1 MKPKMRSDR
10 SLTLSQRL
18 MLWVALLLILLGFGE
33 AWLISRLTDI
43 RVPQKIETV
52 VLAATTLPPTGSSD
66 AVSTEL
72 APVPSAEQ
80 PPASTDVLQET
91 VLSEVRLIS
100 LVMAGMFAV
109 IGVLG
114 AYVISRTALRPLK
127 SLSQTV
133 KDIQADSLDQRLSLK
148 GPEDEV
154 KELADSFDRMLA
166 RLERAFD
173 QQGEFVADA
182 AHELRTPLAT
192 LRTQLEVIQ
201 QDSNATLSD
210 YREMGATLI
219 MMLDRL
225 DRLTEDLLLLA
236 KGEKQITRE
245 PVNLEVLLTEVI
257 HELTPLAQASQ
268 VRLRLQMTE
277 EIVLPADSRLLSRA
291 VSNLVENGIRY
302 NHPGGTVTVQ
312 ADFQGNRLAIRV
324 EDTGIGIT
332 ESDLALIFERF
343 YRVDRA
349 RDRNRGGSGLG
360 LAISDH
366 IVQLHGGEIRVS
378 STPGEGSSFTL
389 WLPVKTP

>member
-1 MKPKMRSDR
+1 MKQKIRLDR
-10 SLTLSQRL
+10 VLTLSQRL

-33 AWLISRLTDI
+33 AWLITTLTDI

-52 VLAATTLPPTGSSD
+52 VLAPTVPSTTDSSPNI
-66 AVSTEL
+66 STEI
-72 APVPSAEQ
+72 APAPSEEQ
-80 PPASTDVLQET
+80 TSDSSAVLQET
-91 VLSEVRLIS
+91 MLSEVRRIS
-100 LVMAGMFAV
+100 LLMAGIFAA

-127 SLSQTV
+127 SLSQRV
-133 KDIQADSLDQRLSLK
+133 KDVQADSLDQRVSLK

-154 KELADSFDRMLA
+154 KELADSFDLMLG

-173 QQGEFVADA
+173 QQGQFVADA

-201 QDSNATLSD
+201 QDLKATLSD
-210 YREMGATLI
+210 YREMSATLI
-219 MMLDRL
+219 MTLDRL

-236 KGEKQITRE
+236 KGEKEITKE
-245 PVNLEVLLTEVI
+245 QVNLEVLLTEVI
-257 HELTPLAQASQ
+257 HELTPLAQSGQ

-277 EIVLPADSRLLSRA
+277 EIIFPADSRLLGRA

-324 EDTGIGIT
+324 EDTGIGIM

-349 RDRNRGGSGLG
+349 RDRNLGGSGLG

-378 STPGEGSSFTL
+378 SIPGEGSVFTL
-389 WLPVKTP
+389 WLPMR

>member
-1 MKPKMRSDR
+1 
-10 SLTLSQRL
+10 
-18 MLWVALLLILLGFGE
+18 
-33 AWLISRLTDI
+33 
-43 RVPQKIETV
+43 
-52 VLAATTLPPTGSSD
+52 
-66 AVSTEL
+66 
-72 APVPSAEQ
+72 
-80 PPASTDVLQET
+80 
-91 VLSEVRLIS
+91 
-100 LVMAGMFAV
+100 
-109 IGVLG
+109 
-114 AYVISRTALRPLK
+114 
-127 SLSQTV
+127 
-133 KDIQADSLDQRLSLK
+133 
-148 GPEDEV
+148 
-154 KELADSFDRMLA
+154 
-166 RLERAFD
+166 
-173 QQGEFVADA
+173 
-182 AHELRTPLAT
+182 

-201 QDSNATLSD
+201 QDPNATLSD

-219 MMLDRL
+219 VMLDRL

-268 VRLRLQMTE
+268 VGLRLQMTE
-277 EIVLPADSRLLSRA
+277 EIVFPADSRLLSRA

>member
-10 SLTLSQRL
+10 LLTLSQRL
-18 MLWVALLLILLGFGE
+18 MLWVALLLISLGFGE

-52 VLAATTLPPTGSSD
+52 ALVPTILSPTDSSD
-66 AVSTEL
+66 AISTEVT
-72 APVPSAEQ
+72 PVPPAEQ
-80 PPASTDVLQET
+80 IPASDAILQET
-91 VLSEVRLIS
+91 VLSEVRRIS
-100 LVMAGMFAV
+100 LLMAGIFAA

-127 SLSQTV
+127 SLSQMV
-133 KDIQADSLDQRLSLK
+133 KDVQADSLDQRLSLK

-154 KELADSFDRMLA
+154 KELADSFDHMLD

-173 QQGEFVADA
+173 QQGQFVADA

-192 LRTQLEVIQ
+192 FRTQLEVIQ
-201 QDSNATLSD
+201 QDLNAKLSD
-210 YREMGATLI
+210 YREMSATLI
-219 MMLDRL
+219 MTLDRL
-225 DRLTEDLLLLA
+225 DWLTEDLLLLA
-236 KGEKQITRE
+236 KGEKEITKER
-245 PVNLEVLLTEVI
+245 VNLEVLLTEVI
-257 HELTPLAQASQ
+257 HELTPLAQAGQ

-277 EIVLPADSRLLSRA
+277 EIIFPADSRLLSRA

-302 NHPGGTVTVQ
+302 NHTGGAVTVQ

-324 EDTGIGIT
+324 EDTGIGIM

-349 RDRNRGGSGLG
+349 RDRNQGGSGLG

-378 STPGEGSSFTL
+378 STPGKGSIFTI
-389 WLPVKTP
+389 WLPVKSP